1 MLLAR
6 RNNSSNWL
14 TNFFDDNFF
23 DTDLMTRFNGT
34 APAVNVKETDKEYTM
49 EIASPGLKKE
59 FVRVDLDDEGNLNVA
74 LENKM
79 EHKEEH
85 KEKDKHAR
93 YLRREFSY
101 SNYEQ
106 TYVLPDDADRN
117 KITAKVADGVL
128 TIDIPKELKAEE
140 KTLKSVEVK

>member
-6 RNNSSNWL
+6 RNNNSNWL

-23 DTDLMTRFNGT
+23 DTDLITRFNGT

-79 EHKEEH
+79 EHKEEKK
-85 KEKDKHAR
+85 KEH
-93 YLRREFSY
+93 YLRREFAY
-101 SNYEQ
+101 SNYQ
-106 TYVLPDDADRN
+106 QSYVLPEDVDRE
-117 KITAKVADGVL
+117 KISAKVNDGVL
-128 TIDIPKELKAEE
+128 TIELPKLSPKKEAE
-140 KTLKSVEVK
+140 KLHRIEVSD

>member
-79 EHKEEH
+79 EHKEEKK
-85 KEKDKHAR
+85 KEH
-93 YLRREFSY
+93 YLRREFAY
-101 SNYEQ
+101 SNYQ
-106 TYVLPDDADRN
+106 QSYVLPEDVDRE
-117 KITAKVADGVL
+117 KISAKVNDGVL
-128 TIDIPKELKAEE
+128 TIKLPKLSPKKEAE
-140 KTLKSVEVK
+140 KLHRIEVSD

>member
-59 FVRVDLDDEGNLNVA
+59 FVRVDLDDEDNLNVA

-79 EHKEEH
+79 EHKEEKK
-85 KEKDKHAR
+85 KEH
-93 YLRREFSY
+93 YLRREFAY
-101 SNYEQ
+101 SNYQ
-106 TYVLPDDADRN
+106 QSYVLPEDVDRE
-117 KITAKVADGVL
+117 KISAKVNDGVL
-128 TIDIPKELKAEE
+128 TIELPKLSPKKEAE
-140 KTLKSVEVK
+140 KLHRIEVSD

>member
-23 DTDLMTRFNGT
+23 DTDLMTRFNDT

-79 EHKEEH
+79 EHKEEKK
-85 KEKDKHAR
+85 KEH
-93 YLRREFSY
+93 YLRREFAY
-101 SNYEQ
+101 SNYQ
-106 TYVLPDDADRN
+106 QSYVLPEDVDRE
-117 KITAKVADGVL
+117 KISAKVNDGVL
-128 TIDIPKELKAEE
+128 TIELPKLSPKKEAE
-140 KTLKSVEVK
+140 KLHRIEVSD

>member
-79 EHKEEH
+79 EHKEEKK
-85 KEKDKHAR
+85 KEH
-93 YLRREFSY
+93 YLRREFAY
-101 SNYEQ
+101 SNYQ
-106 TYVLPDDADRN
+106 QSYVLPEDVDRE
-117 KITAKVADGVL
+117 KISAKVNDGVL
-128 TIDIPKELKAEE
+128 TIELPKLSPKRPRNCIA
-140 KTLKSVEVK
+140 LR

>member
-59 FVRVDLDDEGNLNVA
+59 FVRVELDDEGNLNVA

-79 EHKEEH
+79 EHKEEKK
-85 KEKDKHAR
+85 KEH
-93 YLRREFSY
+93 YLRREFAY
-101 SNYEQ
+101 SNYQ
-106 TYVLPDDADRN
+106 QSYVLPEDVDRE
-117 KITAKVADGVL
+117 KISAKVNDGVL
-128 TIDIPKELKAEE
+128 TIELPKLSPKKEAE
-140 KTLKSVEVK
+140 KLHRIEVSD

>member
-6 RNNSSNWL
+6 KNNSSNWL

-79 EHKEEH
+79 EHKEEKK
-85 KEKDKHAR
+85 KEH
-93 YLRREFSY
+93 YLRREFAY
-101 SNYEQ
+101 SNYQ
-106 TYVLPDDADRN
+106 QSYVLPEDVDRE
-117 KITAKVADGVL
+117 KISAKVNDGVL
-128 TIDIPKELKAEE
+128 TIELPKLSPKKEAE
-140 KTLKSVEVK
+140 KLHRIEVSD

>member
-59 FVRVDLDDEGNLNVA
+59 FVRVDLDDEGNII
-74 LENKM
+74 EFD
-79 EHKEEH
+79 EE
-85 KEKDKHAR
+85 D
-93 YLRREFSY
+93 
-101 SNYEQ
+101 SNE
-106 TYVLPDDADRN
+106 
-117 KITAKVADGVL
+117 
-128 TIDIPKELKAEE
+128 
-140 KTLKSVEVK
+140 

>member
-79 EHKEEH
+79 EHKEEKK
-85 KEKDKHAR
+85 KEH
-93 YLRREFSY
+93 YLRREFAY
-101 SNYEQ
+101 SNYQ
-106 TYVLPDDADRN
+106 QSYVLPEDVDRE
-117 KITAKVADGVL
+117 KISAKVNDGVL
-128 TIDIPKELKAEE
+128 TIELPKLSHKKEAE
-140 KTLKSVEVK
+140 KQHRIEVSE

>member
-49 EIASPGLKKE
+49 EIASPGLNKE

-79 EHKEEH
+79 EHKEEKK
-85 KEKDKHAR
+85 KEH
-93 YLRREFSY
+93 YLRREFAY
-101 SNYEQ
+101 SNYQ
-106 TYVLPDDADRN
+106 QSYVLPEDVDRE
-117 KITAKVADGVL
+117 KISAKVNDGVL
-128 TIDIPKELKAEE
+128 TIELPKLSPKKEAE
-140 KTLKSVEVK
+140 KLHRIEVSD

>member
-74 LENKM
+74 LENKI
-79 EHKEEH
+79 EHKEEKK
-85 KEKDKHAR
+85 KEH
-93 YLRREFSY
+93 YLRREFAY
-101 SNYEQ
+101 SNYQ
-106 TYVLPDDADRN
+106 QSYVLPEDVDRE
-117 KITAKVADGVL
+117 KISAKVNDGVL
-128 TIDIPKELKAEE
+128 TIELPKLSPKKEAE
-140 KTLKSVEVK
+140 KLHRIEVSD

>member
-49 EIASPGLKKE
+49 EIASAGLKKE
-59 FVRVDLDDEGNLNVA
+59 FVRIDLDDEGNLNVA

-79 EHKEEH
+79 EHKEEKK
-85 KEKDKHAR
+85 KEH
-93 YLRREFSY
+93 YLRREFAY
-101 SNYEQ
+101 SNYQ
-106 TYVLPDDADRN
+106 QSYVLPEDVDRE
-117 KITAKVADGVL
+117 KISAKVNDGVL
-128 TIDIPKELKAEE
+128 TIELPKLSPKKEAE
-140 KTLKSVEVK
+140 KLHRIEVSD

>member
-74 LENKM
+74 LENQM
-79 EHKEEH
+79 EHKEEKK
-85 KEKDKHAR
+85 KEH
-93 YLRREFSY
+93 YLRREFAY
-101 SNYEQ
+101 SNYQ
-106 TYVLPDDADRN
+106 QSYVLPEDVDRE
-117 KITAKVADGVL
+117 KISAKVNDGVL
-128 TIDIPKELKAEE
+128 TIELPKLSPKKEAE
-140 KTLKSVEVK
+140 KLHRIEVSD

>member
-79 EHKEEH
+79 EHKEEKK
-85 KEKDKHAR
+85 KEH
-93 YLRREFSY
+93 YLRREFAY
-101 SNYEQ
+101 SNYQ
-106 TYVLPDDADRN
+106 QSYVLPVDVDRE
-117 KITAKVADGVL
+117 KISAKVNDGVL
-128 TIDIPKELKAEE
+128 TIELPKLSPKKEAE
-140 KTLKSVEVK
+140 KLHRIEVSD

>member
-6 RNNSSNWL
+6 RNNNSNWL

-79 EHKEEH
+79 EHKEEKK
-85 KEKDKHAR
+85 KEH
-93 YLRREFSY
+93 YLRREFAY
-101 SNYEQ
+101 SNYQ
-106 TYVLPDDADRN
+106 QSYVLPEDVDRE
-117 KITAKVADGVL
+117 KISAKVNDGVL
-128 TIDIPKELKAEE
+128 TIELPKFSPKKEAE
-140 KTLKSVEVK
+140 KLHRIEVSD

>member
-79 EHKEEH
+79 EHKEEKK
-85 KEKDKHAR
+85 KEH
-93 YLRREFSY
+93 YLRREFAY
-101 SNYEQ
+101 SNYQ
-106 TYVLPDDADRN
+106 QSYVLPEDVDRE
-117 KITAKVADGVL
+117 KISAKVTDGVL
-128 TIDIPKELKAEE
+128 TIELPKLSPKKEAE
-140 KTLKSVEVK
+140 KLHRIEVSD

>member
-79 EHKEEH
+79 EHKEEKK
-85 KEKDKHAR
+85 KEH
-93 YLRREFSY
+93 YLRREFAY
-101 SNYEQ
+101 SNYQ
-106 TYVLPDDADRN
+106 QSYVLPEDVDRE
-117 KITAKVADGVL
+117 KISAKVNDGVL
-128 TIDIPKELKAEE
+128 TIELPKLSPKKEAE
-140 KTLKSVEVK
+140 KLHRIEVSD

>member
-14 TNFFDDNFF
+14 TKFFDDNFF

-79 EHKEEH
+79 EHKEEKK
-85 KEKDKHAR
+85 KEH
-93 YLRREFSY
+93 YLRREFAY
-101 SNYEQ
+101 SNYQ
-106 TYVLPDDADRN
+106 QSYVLPEDVDRE
-117 KITAKVADGVL
+117 KISAKVNDGVL
-128 TIDIPKELKAEE
+128 TIELPKLSPKKEAE
-140 KTLKSVEVK
+140 KLHRIEVSD

>member
-6 RNNSSNWL
+6 RNNNSNWL

-79 EHKEEH
+79 EHKEEKK
-85 KEKDKHAR
+85 KEH
-93 YLRREFSY
+93 YLRREFAY
-101 SNYEQ
+101 SNYQ
-106 TYVLPDDADRN
+106 QSYVLPEDADRE
-117 KITAKVADGVL
+117 KISAKVNDGVL
-128 TIDIPKELKAEE
+128 TIELPKLSPKKEAE
-140 KTLKSVEVK
+140 KLHRIEVSD

>member
-79 EHKEEH
+79 EHKEEKK
-85 KEKDKHAR
+85 KEH
-93 YLRREFSY
+93 YLRREFAY
-101 SNYEQ
+101 SNYQ
-106 TYVLPDDADRN
+106 QSYVLPEDVDRE
-117 KITAKVADGVL
+117 KISAKVNDGVL
-128 TIDIPKELKAEE
+128 TIELPKLLPKKEAE
-140 KTLKSVEVK
+140 KLHRIEVSD

>member
-6 RNNSSNWL
+6 RNNNSNWL

-79 EHKEEH
+79 EHKEEKK
-85 KEKDKHAR
+85 KEH
-93 YLRREFSY
+93 YLRREFAY
-101 SNYEQ
+101 SNYQ
-106 TYVLPDDADRN
+106 QSYVLPEDVDREM
-117 KITAKVADGVL
+117 ISAKVNDGVL
-128 TIDIPKELKAEE
+128 TIELPKLSPKKEAE
-140 KTLKSVEVK
+140 KLHRIEVSD

>member
-34 APAVNVKETDKEYTM
+34 APAVNVKETDKEYTT

-79 EHKEEH
+79 EHKEEKK
-85 KEKDKHAR
+85 KEH
-93 YLRREFSY
+93 YLRREFAY
-101 SNYEQ
+101 SNYQ
-106 TYVLPDDADRN
+106 QSYVLPEDVDRE
-117 KITAKVADGVL
+117 KISAKVNDGVL
-128 TIDIPKELKAEE
+128 TIELPKLSPKKEAE
-140 KTLKSVEVK
+140 KLHRIEVSD

>member
-6 RNNSSNWL
+6 RNNNSNWL

-79 EHKEEH
+79 EHKEEKK
-85 KEKDKHAR
+85 KEH
-93 YLRREFSY
+93 YLRREFAY
-101 SNYEQ
+101 SNYQ
-106 TYVLPDDADRN
+106 QSYVLPEDVDRE
-117 KITAKVADGVL
+117 KISAKVNDGVL
-128 TIDIPKELKAEE
+128 TIELPTLSPKKEAE
-140 KTLKSVEVK
+140 KLHRIEVSD

>member
-59 FVRVDLDDEGNLNVA
+59 FCRINIDKDGNLVVKI
-74 LENKM
+74 ENKL
-79 EHKEEH
+79 EHKQEDKKEH
-85 KEKDKHAR
+85 
-93 YLRREFSY
+93 YLRREFAY
-101 SNYEQ
+101 SNYQ
-106 TYVLPDDADRN
+106 QSYVLPEDVDRE
-117 KITAKVADGVL
+117 KISAKVNDGVL
-128 TIDIPKELKAEE
+128 TIELPKLSPKKEAE
-140 KTLKSVEVK
+140 KLHRIEVSD

>member
-23 DTDLMTRFNGT
+23 DTDLMTRLNGT

-79 EHKEEH
+79 EHKEEKK
-85 KEKDKHAR
+85 KEH
-93 YLRREFSY
+93 YLRREFAY
-101 SNYEQ
+101 SNYQ
-106 TYVLPDDADRN
+106 QSYVLPEDVDRE
-117 KITAKVADGVL
+117 KISAKVNDGVL
-128 TIDIPKELKAEE
+128 TIELPKLSPKKEAE
-140 KTLKSVEVK
+140 KLHRIEVSD

>member
-6 RNNSSNWL
+6 RNNNSNWL

-79 EHKEEH
+79 EHKEEKK
-85 KEKDKHAR
+85 KEH
-93 YLRREFSY
+93 YLRREFAY
-101 SNYEQ
+101 SNYQ
-106 TYVLPDDADRN
+106 QSYVLPEDVDRE
-117 KITAKVADGVL
+117 KISAKVNDGVL
-128 TIDIPKELKAEE
+128 TIELPKLSPKKEAE
-140 KTLKSVEVK
+140 KLHRIEVSD